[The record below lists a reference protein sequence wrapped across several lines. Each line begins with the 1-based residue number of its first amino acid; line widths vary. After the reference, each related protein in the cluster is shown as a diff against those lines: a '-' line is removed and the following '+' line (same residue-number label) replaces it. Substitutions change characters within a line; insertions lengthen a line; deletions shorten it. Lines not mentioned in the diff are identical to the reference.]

1 MVVVVVVGGKS
12 VLGRLHRVLLPFRNG
27 LGLLEEQKGSRRQ
40 W

>member
-1 MVVVVVVGGKS
+1 MMVVVVVGGKS